1 MKRETE
7 QQAAERPELAC
18 YAPIDP
24 RIYAYQ
30 TPGVAKHEG
39 WTKIGEAR
47 SQTVKERIAEQTKT
61 VAVDWELR
69 WERPA
74 RFTDGAVFRDHAFH
88 AYLTAQG
95 VERER
100 DPKTGRPR
108 EWFRIGAAES
118 LEAFETFVRRG
129 KPKEGEKHADYFL
142 RSEQSEAV
150 RQTKAYFDRGG
161 RVFLWNAKPRFGKTL
176 TAYDLA
182 LQMGCRKVLVLT
194 NRPAVSDG
202 WRADFMRFIA
212 HKGNLLFVSENQS
225 VREGHP
231 EVISRAEYLRKLD
244 AQEPEEEPY
253 GFVAFESLQGL
264 KGSLYFGGKFDKLRW
279 LTAIDFDLLI
289 IDEAHEG
296 VETDKADFAIERIR
310 HKHRLHLSGTPFKQ
324 LARGAFRPEQTFT
337 WSYVDEQEAKANWK
351 GEANNPYEEL
361 PRLEMFTYA
370 LSPMVEAAVRKGF
383 DAEHKYAFDLLE
395 FFATDGKG
403 RFTREAEV
411 RAFLKALTEQG
422 KYPFATPEARVEL
435 RHTIW
440 VLNRVASVR
449 ALAKLLQEPGSAF
462 ADYEVVIAAGDGK
475 GADDEEAVISEEALA
490 RVRKAIASGKP
501 SITLSVGQLTVGVT
515 VPEWTGIL
523 MLNTCKSPAAYFQ
536 ATFRVQNPDTRERDG
551 HLYMKREAY
560 VFDFDPTRTLT
571 LFDEL
576 ANETIPVE
584 PKEGEAPSAR
594 RGRKIKKL
602 LNFYPVIG
610 EDPDGRMIR
619 LDVADVLAIPRREKC
634 REVVRNGFMCDFL
647 FQNVGTLFRN
657 PGAYA
662 AILNK
667 MPEAKDFQGTRSAE
681 EAIDLDGVPVDEA
694 GNATVPEETVV
705 GTAKEL
711 FGDKLYGEEVVMPPL
726 AVGEPDAPEAE
737 VDFVGAVMGQ
747 VQPTIV
753 EVATQGLPKSA
764 RKRVARQVEQGLRE
778 AVEEAKR
785 ANRHAVADAENAHAA
800 AMAAAPDEATRE
812 RLAQEHAAALE
823 NLARKGQEKVEAA
836 IRDYVNDL
844 PEMTTGLALTAQAEA
859 TKETAEDRIRDR
871 LRGFARTIPS
881 FLMAY
886 GDDTLTLANFDK
898 KVEAETF
905 QALTGIT
912 LDDFRLLR
920 DGGERDGETLE
931 GHVFDETVFNDSI
944 KAFLEKKR
952 TLCNWFDNTQKEDIF
967 DYIPQQKTNQVF
979 TPRAVV
985 VRMVDALERENPG
998 CFDNPE
1004 HTFADLYV
1012 KSGLF
1017 LAEIAKRLYRNPA
1030 MKAAFPDDK
1039 ARLEHI
1045 FTRQLYAMAPTRI
1058 IHKIVLNYLLG
1069 FDPDLRARAEGHI
1082 VRADAAEAAQA
1093 GRLGAE
1099 VAERFG

>member
-1 MKRETE
+1 M
-7 QQAAERPELAC
+7 L
-18 YAPIDP
+18 
-24 RIYAYQ
+24 
-30 TPGVAKHEG
+30 
-39 WTKIGEAR
+39 
-47 SQTVKERIAEQTKT
+47 
-61 VAVDWELR
+61 
-69 WERPA
+69 
-74 RFTDGAVFRDHAFH
+74 
-88 AYLTAQG
+88 
-95 VERER
+95 
-100 DPKTGRPR
+100 
-108 EWFRIGAAES
+108 
-118 LEAFETFVRRG
+118 
-129 KPKEGEKHADYFL
+129 
-142 RSEQSEAV
+142 
-150 RQTKAYFDRGG
+150 
-161 RVFLWNAKPRFGKTL
+161 
-176 TAYDLA
+176 
-182 LQMGCRKVLVLT
+182 
-194 NRPAVSDG
+194 
-202 WRADFMRFIA
+202 
-212 HKGNLLFVSENQS
+212 
-225 VREGHP
+225 
-231 EVISRAEYLRKLD
+231 
-244 AQEPEEEPY
+244 
-253 GFVAFESLQGL
+253 
-264 KGSLYFGGKFDKLRW
+264 FGGKFDKLRW

-403 RFTREAEV
+403 RFTR
-411 RAFLKALTEQG
+411 
-422 KYPFATPEARVEL
+422 
-435 RHTIW
+435 
-440 VLNRVASVR
+440 
-449 ALAKLLQEPGSAF
+449 
-462 ADYEVVIAAGDGK
+462 
-475 GADDEEAVISEEALA
+475 
-490 RVRKAIASGKP
+490 
-501 SITLSVGQLTVGVT
+501 
-515 VPEWTGIL
+515 
-523 MLNTCKSPAAYFQ
+523 
-536 ATFRVQNPDTRERDG
+536 
-551 HLYMKREAY
+551 
-560 VFDFDPTRTLT
+560 
-571 LFDEL
+571 
-576 ANETIPVE
+576 
-584 PKEGEAPSAR
+584 
-594 RGRKIKKL
+594 
-602 LNFYPVIG
+602 
-610 EDPDGRMIR
+610 
-619 LDVADVLAIPRREKC
+619 VADVLAIPWREKC

-667 MPEAKDFQGTRSAE
+667 MPEAKDFQGTRFAE
-681 EAIDLDGVPVDEA
+681 EAIDLDGVPVDKA

-737 VDFVGAVMGQ
+737 VDFVGAVMEQ

-778 AVEEAKR
+778 AVEGAKR

-812 RLAQEHAAALE
+812 RLAQEHAQVLANLE
-823 NLARKGQEKVEAA
+823 RKGQEKVEAA

-844 PEMTTGLALTAQAEA
+844 PERTTGLALTAQAEA
-859 TKETAEDRIRDR
+859 AKETAEDRIRDR

-898 KVEAETF
+898 KVEAEPF
-905 QALTGIT
+905 QELTGIT

-1039 ARLEHI
+1039 ARLGHI

-1082 VRADAAEAAQA
+1082 VQVDAAEAAQA
-1093 GRLGAE
+1093 GKLGTE
-1099 VAERFG
+1099 VAEHFV